1 MAPSSVVSDDDASS
15 TSGVS
20 VTGAVEQVPAD
31 RDAYLGKGHGWRER
45 VFAVL
50 YTLRKERRQ
59 LSHRLALFLVTVQY
73 IQVFALL
80 LAPNTGSWDINFDYW
95 IIRWPFKLL
104 LTNLVGSG
112 SFKLFQGCFI
122 TNGVVLCISGLA
134 TAWIAVNRKPGATKL
149 VSKALLFLITATAKL
164 FTVYFGVFMVSCLD
178 IFLAMSEC
186 SLHTL
191 WGKEGDL
198 RSIGRM
204 VCDEKGSSVL
214 GFVAAGVAVIYAAMA
229 VLHELT
235 TVDMNIMTDDMTGT
249 MNCVALVL
257 FASCKV
263 LLVFAV
269 RLLHPFPKVMGAA
282 LILCCLV
289 PLVLIV
295 QWQPYFARRMNRL
308 MAFQYATLTLMA
320 TCIFRLGFYDDAH
333 RFSKSGTSQLTIIMM
348 ALWVPV
354 GGAGYLMLLWR
365 SRRSLL
371 VMRRFF
377 SHTPVAPTVQE
388 EDLYEFKTPWEVG
401 VAATIVRLRLRKV
414 NRKWEADP
422 IHLDAAHLAFLT
434 ALEQHP
440 RDPQLHFEFS
450 CFARNLLPADSGITQ
465 VHMERARSM
474 HPPLWL
480 HFLIYVCDMERDKE
494 GTEGGGSGNMDF
506 SAYLEYMNNL
516 RVALSTHREVLRVDR
531 RFWRTVMQADVSFK
545 QLAKFMASMRAKE
558 ATAERVYKGAL
569 EKHPRASKLLRA
581 YGLFLEDIALQP
593 ELAIR
598 FFRAADRIEDDAQE
612 GTKQLD
618 GQVDD
623 SRDGVVVITRVGTI
637 MHINRAAEKL
647 FGHSGGD
654 IQGKNVRILVPPPFN
669 ANHDAYL
676 TAYNTTG
683 KGRVM
688 GGSRDLYARHKQGH
702 LFPVRLFV
710 NKVETAG
717 QVNFMGVIRPLPED
731 PNPILTASD
740 TGTITAINKAFRNS
754 FGYSLEDTSS
764 KPLTLILAEESL
776 GGHAPGDW
784 MQRVLSR
791 GETAEAMALHR
802 NGSEFPVK
810 ATVSVSRD
818 QFGASM
824 FFIHLLPMVS
834 ELGLM
839 TIDTKG
845 NILVANK
852 FTQEIFGYR
861 EEKLLKMNVSA
872 LMPMPYSAFHDQYL
886 ERYAKKGPQG
896 KVIGIPGGRTVLGLR
911 ANGTTF
917 PMNLEVKEVKD
928 PVTGARSFS
937 GRITMVNP
945 DVPDPRMTDLI
956 LDEEGEEVLRGGEG
970 LQSVLGY
977 EPEEIVGRQ
986 VNELLTLKAGAR
998 LDKMLA
1004 DAEAANA
1011 APTWR
1016 LRART
1021 TRGPVSVILDLERSV
1036 EGPDSASTPVLR
1048 ARLWNAVKLE
1058 GVVAIDAFGV
1068 IVEVTGGI
1076 GLFWGYR
1083 DEEMLDRNVS
1093 MLMTPK
1099 YGSQHNRFISAYRM
1113 TGKKKLLG
1121 TRRTVDAMHRDG
1133 TVFNAEL
1140 EVHEAKAGGRRGRD
1154 SGSNREGDYTSFG
1167 DEGGAGKM
1175 AFIARF
1181 TLVANTEREAT
1192 ADDLTTDDS
1201 VDLGFKDKG
1210 KGATKEVKPKVK
1222 GGVRF
1227 ADEMVE
1233 EVADKQAAEKEGED
1247 ESLLA
1252 IGGDKGEGQE
1262 PGKELKGKD
1271 AEKSVGAA
1279 PGGAAKQGLVPSE
1292 MPRGQAK
1299 ASFMDRFLTD
1309 QMGATTLSPAFS
1321 GAGSTEDHPLL
1332 QEPAQQTHD
1341 HAVGENNSEDDH
1353 SESHGTSSDAT
1364 SDNDEHS
1371 AAFKRARRCKVLLDR
1386 LHAEVAGTIQ
1396 LLYKMG
1402 KFLVLALLVSF
1413 LIFFLLNFRLVN
1425 AVALYFD
1432 NMALA
1437 GATASDLLRICRNSR
1452 VLANMVGGAQT
1463 APISYPLSVE
1473 RSTRTKLV
1481 QCTVELED
1489 EMTKLFLGEDSRIA
1503 RRGWEKQNA
1512 LLMSPVSM
1520 LEWQDTAGD
1529 DAYVMTHPSLWDA
1542 LRMYVYYSRKVG
1554 MPQNRTMLALTGPWR
1569 YIIDN
1574 CLPLMPHAEALQDV
1588 QRERLSDYVEYV
1600 IKVLK
1605 ILFAVEVG
1613 GVCVVGVAGLL
1624 YLLLQMARERV
1635 ALFRVF
1641 LFIPRPTLRYLA
1653 ALPIVLEVDGAAEED
1668 SDEEHS
1674 ASQSKRSDE
1683 RSDEAEDEDR
1693 DATKK
1698 VDKSKRGP
1706 RGAGAGIGAGPVEV
1720 QLAAKKAVYLNP
1732 EGSKMIHFLYPVIV
1746 FALLVSACAGVGYF
1760 AMVNTRDPVYTANV
1774 ALKKHWTA
1782 RMIRHLTNEMA
1793 LHGDY
1798 PDQTAAVGYRSVPGN
1813 PFVHNPHTREELKA
1827 MLYAAAV
1834 RFKRDHRGIFFGDP
1848 ALGLKPALYRSTKVA
1863 SLLFDFDCLRVDKS
1877 ACLNKTHIY
1886 YPDANRGLDALIY
1899 TYARQAILFSRDS
1912 NAALNVSN
1920 ERFKFITDMGS
1931 ADLEDGM
1938 TKGRLTFVSEARA
1951 LGERYLVVL
1960 SVVLAVVIVGL
1971 WWFYFRFLS
1980 PMLEATHAETQ
1991 VVAKLLSVLP
2001 TNIKLDQIL
2010 KDALTGTN
2018 DERNAGKP
2026 RKGKKGDEPA
2036 AKEAVKEKKPPMW
2049 QTFKAKMPDVNQIL
2063 GI

>member
-1 MAPSSVVSDDDASS
+1 
-15 TSGVS
+15 
-20 VTGAVEQVPAD
+20 
-31 RDAYLGKGHGWRER
+31 
-45 VFAVL
+45 
-50 YTLRKERRQ
+50 
-59 LSHRLALFLVTVQY
+59 
-73 IQVFALL
+73 
-80 LAPNTGSWDINFDYW
+80 
-95 IIRWPFKLL
+95 
-104 LTNLVGSG
+104 
-112 SFKLFQGCFI
+112 
-122 TNGVVLCISGLA
+122 
-134 TAWIAVNRKPGATKL
+134 
-149 VSKALLFLITATAKL
+149 
-164 FTVYFGVFMVSCLD
+164 
-178 IFLAMSEC
+178 
-186 SLHTL
+186 
-191 WGKEGDL
+191 
-198 RSIGRM
+198 
-204 VCDEKGSSVL
+204 
-214 GFVAAGVAVIYAAMA
+214 
-229 VLHELT
+229 
-235 TVDMNIMTDDMTGT
+235 
-249 MNCVALVL
+249 
-257 FASCKV
+257 
-263 LLVFAV
+263 
-269 RLLHPFPKVMGAA
+269 
-282 LILCCLV
+282 
-289 PLVLIV
+289 
-295 QWQPYFARRMNRL
+295 

-377 SHTPVAPTVQE
+377 SRTPVAPATQE

-450 CFARNLLPADSGITQ
+450 CFAKHLLTSSPGASQ
-465 VHMERARSM
+465 VHIERARSM
-474 HPPLWL
+474 HPPVWL
-480 HFLIYVCDMERDKE
+480 CYLIYLCDMERSNE
-494 GTEGGGSGNMDF
+494 GMEGKGAGTMDF
-506 SAYLEYMNNL
+506 SAYLEYMSSL
-516 RVALSTHREVLRVDR
+516 RAALAAHRAVFKADR

-545 QLAKFMASMRAKE
+545 QLAKCLASMAAKE

-581 YGLFLEDIALQP
+581 YGLFLEDVVVEPSKSL
-593 ELAIR
+593 R
-598 FFRAADRIEDDAQE
+598 YFRQADRLEDDAEE
-612 GTKQLD
+612 GTDQSA

-623 SRDGVVVITRVGTI
+623 SRDGVVVISQVGVI
-637 MHINRAAEKL
+637 LHVNRAAEKL

-676 TAYNTTG
+676 TAYNTSG
-683 KGRVM
+683 KARVI

-754 FGYSLEDTSS
+754 FGYSLEDTSG

-791 GETAEAMALHR
+791 GESAEAMALHR

-810 ATVSVSRD
+810 ATVTVSRD

-824 FFIHLLPMVS
+824 FSLHLLPLVS

-845 NILVANK
+845 SILVANK

-928 PVTGARSFS
+928 PVTGARQFS
-937 GRITMVNP
+937 GRITVVS
-945 DVPDPRMTDLI
+945 DSAHDPRMTDLI
-956 LDEEGEEVLRGGEG
+956 LDHEGEEVLRGGEG
-970 LQSVLGY
+970 LLNVLGY

-986 VNELLTLKAGAR
+986 VNELLTLKAGMR
-998 LDKMLA
+998 LNKMLA

-1016 LRART
+1016 LRARS

-1048 ARLWNAVKLE
+1048 ARLWNVIKLE
-1058 GVVAIDAFGV
+1058 GTVAIDAFGV

-1121 TRRTVDAMHRDG
+1121 TRRTVEAMHRDG
-1133 TVFNAEL
+1133 TVFSAEV
-1140 EVHEAKAGGRRGRD
+1140 EVQEAKASGRRGRD
-1154 SGSNREGDYTSFG
+1154 NRDGDVPG
-1167 DEGGAGKM
+1167 LGEEGAGKM

-1181 TLVANTEREAT
+1181 TMVANTEREAT

-1201 VDLGFKDKG
+1201 VDLRFKD
-1210 KGATKEVKPKVK
+1210 TKAAKEAKEAKPKVK
-1222 GGVRF
+1222 RGIRF
-1227 ADEMVE
+1227 ADDEA
-1233 EVADKQAAEKEGED
+1233 ADKEGE
-1247 ESLLA
+1247 EEPLLPDA
-1252 IGGDKGEGQE
+1252 TEKEEDKGDN
-1262 PGKELKGKD
+1262 KD
-1271 AEKSVGAA
+1271 KAA
-1279 PGGAAKQGLVPSE
+1279 PSAAAKQGPVTSE
-1292 MPRGQAK
+1292 TPRGQAK

-1309 QMGATTLSPAFS
+1309 QMGATTLAPAA
-1321 GAGSTEDHPLL
+1321 GADDSEHRALM
-1332 QEPAQQTHD
+1332 QEPAQPTQAD
-1341 HAVGENNSEDDH
+1341 DNRSEGGDEH
-1353 SESHGTSSDAT
+1353 SESHATSSDGG
-1364 SDNDEHS
+1364 SDNTGH
-1371 AAFKRARRCKVLLDR
+1371 AASFKRAKRCKTLLDR
-1386 LHAEVAGTIQ
+1386 LHAEIAGTVQ

-1413 LIFFLLNFRLVN
+1413 LIFIFVNFRMVN
-1425 AVALYFD
+1425 GVHDYFT
-1432 NMALA
+1432 NLEKA
-1437 GATASDLLRICRNSR
+1437 GGVGSNVIRVCRTSR
-1452 VLANMVGGAQT
+1452 VLANMQGGAETAVMSYPRAVENSTMTKLSTCAQQMDDQLTHLYLSSPSVGGA
-1463 APISYPLSVE
+1463 
-1473 RSTRTKLV
+1473 KMH
-1481 QCTVELED
+1481 EL
-1489 EMTKLFLGEDSRIA
+1489 L
-1503 RRGWEKQNA
+1503 Q
-1512 LLMSPVSM
+1512 SPVQV
-1520 LEWQDTAGD
+1520 LEWQDTAPS
-1529 DAYVMTHPSLWDA
+1529 AYTEAAKTFWNA
-1542 LRMYVYYSRKVG
+1542 IRKYVVYARKVAL
-1554 MPQNRTMLALTGPWR
+1554 PQNRTLHARTAAWR

-1574 CLPLMPHAEALQDV
+1574 CNQRLMPPVERMQDL
-1588 QRERLSDYVEYV
+1588 QRERLSEYV
-1600 IKVLK
+1600 DRVIFVLK

-1653 ALPIVLEVDGAAEED
+1653 ALPIVLEIDGADNDD
-1668 SDEEHS
+1668 SDGEQS
-1674 ASQSKRSDE
+1674 ASQSKKSDDRSDDGE
-1683 RSDEAEDEDR
+1683 EEEEIP
-1693 DATKK
+1693 KK
-1698 VDKSKRGP
+1698 VEKAKRGP
-1706 RGAGAGIGAGPVEV
+1706 KGAVGAGGPVEV

-1774 ALKKHWTA
+1774 ALKKHWLA
-1782 RMIRHLTNEMA
+1782 RTVRYLSNELV

-1798 PDQTAAVGYRSVPGN
+1798 PEPDPVDVGTAPVPGY
-1813 PFVHNPHTREELKA
+1813 PFVHNPRTRTQLRA
-1827 MLYAAAV
+1827 DLYGAAV
-1834 RFKRDHRGIFFGDP
+1834 QLRTLHRGIFFGDP
-1848 ALGLKPALYRSTKVA
+1848 SVGLKPALYRSTKIA
-1863 SLLFDFDCLRVDKS
+1863 SLLFDYNCLRVDKS
-1877 ACLNKTHIY
+1877 TCLNKTHIY
-1886 YPDANRGLDALIY
+1886 YPDTNRGLDALIY
-1899 TYARQAILFSRDS
+1899 TFVRQAILLSRDS
-1912 NAALNVSN
+1912 NAALTLNNGRLAFVSDIG
-1920 ERFKFITDMGS
+1920 EV
-1931 ADLEDGM
+1931 DLEDGM
-1938 TKGRLTFVSEARA
+1938 AKGRETFVGEAEA
-1951 LGERYLVVL
+1951 LGKRYLVVL
-1960 SVVLAVVIVGL
+1960 WVVLAVVVVGL
-1971 WWFYFRFLS
+1971 WWFYFRFMS
-1980 PMLEATHAETQ
+1980 PMLEATHEETL

-2001 TNIKLDQIL
+2001 ANMKLDQIL
-2010 KDALTGTN
+2010 KDAMTGTN
-2018 DERNAGKP
+2018 DERNAGKKKSKKVAEEAPKEVVPKP
-2026 RKGKKGDEPA
+2026 RK
-2036 AKEAVKEKKPPMW
+2036 PPVW
-2049 QTFKAKMPDVNQIL
+2049 QTLKAKMPDMNQLL
-2063 GI
+2063 GM